1 MSRGKEAKTPN
12 QIEEWMMDSLLSLM
26 KEKPFRE
33 IRITEIAE
41 RAQLARCTF
50 YRYYTSKE
58 ELLMRCCKVVFSGL
72 SRRLEKEDCNT
83 FYGTAIGYFSY
94 WLEHRTFLELLRDNG
109 MLYFMLQSYDEL
121 MFDVAKEIKPENA
134 DKSGF
139 DFSPKIRYHFF
150 LGMSGFW
157 GMANRWLLNGCKESP
172 EELAQYVV
180 AYFVET
186 YQLEPACQYW
196 DKNKE
201 SPKSFPPSAG
211 TSIRSPSGSTP
222 EALRIR
228 LTWTRY
234 GKGWTRYG
242 SYKDTSYQVNAESS
256 H

>member
-1 MSRGKEAKTPN
+1 MPKEKAAKTPN
-12 QIEEWMMDSLLSLM
+12 QIEQWMMDSLLSLM

-33 IRITEIAE
+33 IKITEIVE

-50 YRYYTSKE
+50 YRYYASKE
-58 ELLMRCCKVVFSGL
+58 ELLMQCCKTVFSGL

-94 WLEHRTFLELLRDNG
+94 WLEHRSFLELLRDSG

-121 MFDVAKEIKPENA
+121 MFDVAKDIKPENA

-157 GMANRWLLNGCKESP
+157 GMANRWLLHGCKESP

-196 DKNKE
+196 DKNHE
-201 SPKSFPPSAG
+201 YPFSPCYIKPG
-211 TSIRSPSGSTP
+211 YEI
-222 EALRIR
+222 
-228 LTWTRY
+228 
-234 GKGWTRYG
+234 
-242 SYKDTSYQVNAESS
+242 
-256 H
+256 